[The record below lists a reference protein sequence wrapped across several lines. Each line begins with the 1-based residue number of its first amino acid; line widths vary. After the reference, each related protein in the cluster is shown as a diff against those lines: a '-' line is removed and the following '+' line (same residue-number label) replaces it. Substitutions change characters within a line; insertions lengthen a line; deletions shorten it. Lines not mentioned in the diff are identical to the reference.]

1 MPRKIDL
8 SAAMNVLRL
17 PPRKSRF
24 GLATTLSV
32 VAHGVLVFWGFW
44 QFTIAVDAP
53 ELEFEW
59 EEVELLDPDQLQA
72 ERKVEIAAPEPPP
85 PEPTPVTPPPQPEPE
100 KPPEPTPEPEAPKP
114 PEPEKEKEPPKPK
127 QFGDKDAKLEALGP
141 ANSTFFMML
150 STQKIADLSFAGDA
164 VDVMAPIYDFQ
175 FIVQGG
181 GFHPF
186 EDFDYI
192 VIASPDARDASQTF
206 LAVAYRLPQAEMIA
220 GIERGA
226 AKLDQDVV
234 WETRNGYKLTNP
246 KPKDPN
252 RKDWDPRWFVFVDD
266 KTGVYV
272 REEFLDQ
279 ILSGP
284 SANGAKTS
292 GNYVANLSRLR
303 KFAKAEP
310 RAGLLLEVRDLRN
323 ALKRVR
329 MKNGGKL
336 PFEFPDDIEIMA
348 EADENPELVVKLG
361 FLTEDEAKLA
371 EQFWNEQVADLFA
384 KNLTYKFLFGAIY
397 AKTSLERDGK
407 RVILRADLN
416 EAQIRQILQL
426 WADAAARILD
436 ETPESLAKMKAER
449 EALWE
454 ARKNGKLSPS
464 EAMRI
469 LNGEPA
475 EPSDGV
481 KPAKP
486 DDTVENSVVEGG
498 SVERADPAPDGSPSP
513 DPAPSGDEPPKD
525 DALPGVGDDPSP
537 PMIED

>member
-8 SAAMNVLRL
+8 SAAMTALRL

-32 VAHGVLVFWGFW
+32 IAHGVLVFWGFW
-44 QFTIAVDAP
+44 QFTISVEAP

-59 EEVELLDPDQLQA
+59 EEVELLDADQLQA

-85 PEPTPVTPPPQPEPE
+85 SEPAPPTPPPPEEAP
-100 KPPEPTPEPEAPKP
+100 PPESPPEPEAPKP
-114 PEPEKEKEPPKPK
+114 PEPEKDPPKPK
-127 QFGDKDAKLEALGP
+127 KFGDKEAKLEALGP
-141 ANSTFFMML
+141 ANSTFYMML
-150 STQKIADLSFAGDA
+150 STQKIADLPFAEEA

-226 AKLDQDVV
+226 AKFDQVV
-234 WETRNGYKLTNP
+234 EWETRSGYKLTNP
-246 KPKDPN
+246 KPKDPT

-279 ILSGP
+279 ILGGP
-284 SANGAKTS
+284 STDGAKTS

-310 RAGLLLEVRDLRN
+310 RAGLLLEIRDLRN

-348 EADENPELVVKLG
+348 EAADDPEMVVKLG
-361 FLTEDEAKLA
+361 FLTEDEAELA
-371 EQFWNEQVADLFA
+371 EQFWNEQVAELFA
-384 KNLTYKFLFGAIY
+384 KNLTYQFLFGAIY

-416 EAQIRQILQL
+416 EAQTRQVLQL

-449 EALWE
+449 DALWE
-454 ARKNGKLSPS
+454 ARKNGELSPS
-464 EAMRI
+464 EAMRV
-469 LNGEPA
+469 LSGEPEELPTDDPMPAGRPA
-475 EPSDGV
+475 EGDG
-481 KPAKP
+481 
-486 DDTVENSVVEGG
+486 G
-498 SVERADPAPDGSPSP
+498 ERL
-513 DPAPSGDEPPKD
+513 DPAPSAPDDAPPPAPPAD
-525 DALPGVGDDPSP
+525 GDALPRREEPPTNDALPDVTDEPAP
-537 PMIED
+537 PMLEH